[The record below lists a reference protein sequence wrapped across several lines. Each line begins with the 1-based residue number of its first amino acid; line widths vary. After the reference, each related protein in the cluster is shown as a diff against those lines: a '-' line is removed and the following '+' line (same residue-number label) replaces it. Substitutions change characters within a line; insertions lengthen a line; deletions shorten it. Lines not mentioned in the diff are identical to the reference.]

1 MVHVPKVPFEPADL
15 ERVAR
20 VLLAIATTPGRRLS
34 PEPDDLPGSF
44 DCWFDGGACSHD
56 TDHTHFQLAD
66 GSEAWVS
73 TSLAALRG
81 GVRLPSGQVVQF
93 EQSRREQPAE
103 PPVLA
108 AAQPDISVAENV
120 DLGELC
126 VLCGQKI
133 EPGTTHAI
141 TPRGPAHMICP

>member
-1 MVHVPKVPFEPADL
+1 M
-15 ERVAR
+15 
-20 VLLAIATTPGRRLS
+20 
-34 PEPDDLPGSF
+34 
-44 DCWFDGGACSHD
+44 
-56 TDHTHFQLAD
+56 
-66 GSEAWVS
+66 
-73 TSLAALRG
+73 
-81 GVRLPSGQVVQF
+81 RLPSGQVVQF

-103 PPVLA
+103 PPA
-108 AAQPDISVAENV
+108 PEPAPAGPDISVGESV